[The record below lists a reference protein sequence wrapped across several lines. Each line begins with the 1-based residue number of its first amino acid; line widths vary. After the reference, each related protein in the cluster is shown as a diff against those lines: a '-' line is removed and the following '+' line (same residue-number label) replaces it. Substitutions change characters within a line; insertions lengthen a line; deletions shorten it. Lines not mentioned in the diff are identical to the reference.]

1 MTDLGAILPALKE
14 GMGDVD
20 FAILQEFVE
29 RKQVE
34 KGDVVVSAGAPV
46 NTAFFVIDGR
56 FSVDLGGEAFERRE
70 LSPAGPGRWIGQ
82 MFFLSPSE
90 SSVTL
95 TALED
100 ATIGCLDKDAFE
112 KLSASYP
119 SAAGKLLNVLSLDLS
134 NNLRQ
139 AGKLLFRRFAWDQ
152 VEGSEGEESAKQWF
166 AKVFCELNG
175 FSA

>member
-1 MTDLGAILPALKE
+1 MTDLRTVLPALKE

-20 FAILQEFVE
+20 FAIFQEFVE
-29 RKQVE
+29 RKYVA
-34 KGDVVVSAGAPV
+34 KGDVAVNAGAPA
-46 NTAFFVIDGR
+46 NSAFFVIDGR
-56 FSVDLGGEAFERRE
+56 FSVDLYGETLEHRE
-70 LSPAGPGRWIGQ
+70 LSPVGPGRWIGQ
-82 MFFLSPSE
+82 MFFLVPSE

-100 ATIGCLDKDAFE
+100 VTIGYLTKDAFE

-119 SAAGKLLNVLSLDLS
+119 SAAGKLLNVISLDLS
-134 NNLRQ
+134 NNLRK

-166 AKVFCELNG
+166 AKVYCELNG
-175 FSA
+175 FSV